1 MAKGDIIK
9 NKFYTYTDEHT
20 GAKVTRLTEPD
31 HVSHHMYF
39 YNNMMTGDSKKLLYC
54 AELNG
59 ERQLY
64 LMDIETGD
72 AVQMTE
78 GEKVGD
84 YSGMITADDKY
95 LIYRQDDKFYKQDL
109 VTGEETC
116 FYETAEGWA
125 AGGDLG
131 PSSDFRF
138 MSIVETRIDTMAKKG
153 PGKNWN
159 GFAESCLAKPL
170 CRIVYIDMET
180 GESRIIHEE
189 RCWLG
194 HTQIRPIYGDK
205 ILFCHEG
212 PYDLIDAR
220 LWCINIDGTGLT
232 CLREQ
237 PSDLIITHEIW
248 MPDGESVAYVYKET
262 TGKMEENIRM
272 IPMNTMKEE
281 VFMDCSPYAHFNVA
295 PSGIYMV
302 GDSQGHDVP
311 IHMLDHDKE
320 KDRSEVKN
328 DFIYL
333 VDVAARKEIKLCYHG
348 SSWRAIYGNSQDTHP
363 HPFFTKDSRS
373 VIFTTDL
380 EGMPCLYKAEIPN

>member
-1 MAKGDIIK
+1 MAKGDVIK
-9 NKFYTYTDEHT
+9 NNFFTYVDEHT
-20 GAKVTRLTEPD
+20 GAKVTRLTEPS

-39 YNNMMTGDSKKLLYC
+39 YNNMITNDGKKLLYC
-54 AELNG
+54 AEING

-64 LMDIETGD
+64 LMDLETGD
-72 AVQMTE
+72 AVQMTD
-78 GEKVGD
+78 GDKLGD
-84 YSGMITADDKY
+84 YSGMLTGDDKY
-95 LIYRQDDKFYKQDL
+95 LIYRQGGKFYKQNIE
-109 VTGEETC
+109 TGEEKC

-131 PSSDFRF
+131 PSSDFKY

-170 CRIVYIDMET
+170 CRIVYIDMEKGT
-180 GESRIIHEE
+180 SKIVHEE

-194 HTQIRPIYGDK
+194 HTQIRPVYGDK

-220 LWCINIDGTGLT
+220 LWCINIDGSDLR

-248 MPDGESVAYVYKET
+248 MPDGEKVAYVYKET
-262 TGKMEENIRM
+262 TGRKEENVRM
-272 IPMNTMKEE
+272 IPMDTYKEE
-281 VFMDCSPYAHFNVA
+281 VFVNCSPYAHFNVS
-295 PSGIYMV
+295 PDGKWMV

-311 IHMLDHDKE
+311 IHMLDHSEE
-320 KDRSEVKN
+320 KDRSGEVKN

-333 VDVAARKEIKLCYHG
+333 VDVEARKEIKLCYHG

-363 HPFFTKDSRS
+363 HPFFAKDSKS
-373 VIFTTDL
+373 VIFTSDL
-380 EGMPCLYKAEIPN
+380 EGMPCLYRVELP